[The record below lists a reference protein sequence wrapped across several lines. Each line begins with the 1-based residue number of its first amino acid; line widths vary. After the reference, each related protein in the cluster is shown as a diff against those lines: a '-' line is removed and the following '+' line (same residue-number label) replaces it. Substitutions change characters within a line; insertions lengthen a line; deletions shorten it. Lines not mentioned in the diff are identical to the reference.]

1 MAEIGVMIEAQEG
14 LDWERWRRIAMDA
27 ERLGFASLRCSD
39 HCLSVVGVEGRPSLQ
54 TWMALAL
61 AAEWTERI
69 QLGPMVS
76 PMTFYVPA
84 VLGRMARAVD
94 ELSGGRLILGVGTGW
109 NQAEHERYSIPF
121 PPLGER
127 FDRLES
133 AIPII
138 RMVLDGRP
146 VPLLI
151 GGGGE
156 RRTLGLAAREAAEWN
171 VLGLDPEEYRAKRA
185 LLAERCREV
194 GRDPSDI
201 RHSHMS
207 AYLVGRDQAELER
220 RAAALQEVLPAYSE
234 MSPSEVVQA
243 LRGQTGR
250 WFAGTPEE
258 IVEAM
263 GRFVAAGVELFM
275 LQHYLLDD
283 SEGLR
288 LLAEEVM
295 PQVGMASPW

>member
-1 MAEIGVMIEAQEG
+1 MIEAQEG
-14 LDWERWRRIAMDA
+14 LDWDRWRRIAMDA

-39 HCLSVVGVEGRPSLQ
+39 HCLSLAGVEGRPSLQ
-54 TWMALAL
+54 TWVALAL

-69 QLGPMVS
+69 QIGPMVS

-84 VLGRMARAVD
+84 VLGRMARGVD
-94 ELSGGRLILGVGTGW
+94 ELSGGRLILGIGTGW

-121 PPLGER
+121 PPRSER

-156 RRTLGLAAREAAEWN
+156 RRTVGLAARESAEWN
-171 VLGLDPEEYRAKRA
+171 VLGLDPEKYRDKRA

-194 GRDPSDI
+194 GRDPSEI
-201 RHSHMS
+201 RHSLM
-207 AYLVGRDQAELER
+207 AGYLIGRDQADLER
-220 RAAALQEVLPAYSE
+220 RAAALQAVLPRFADS
-234 MSPSEVVQA
+234 SPSEVVAA
-243 LRGQTGR
+243 LRNQPAG
-250 WFAGTPEE
+250 WFAGTPDE
-258 IVEAM
+258 IVDAM

-275 LQHYLLDD
+275 LQHFLLDD
-283 SEGLR
+283 SESLE
-288 LLAEEVM
+288 LLAGEVM
-295 PQVGMASPW
+295 PRVGMASAW